1 MPTYDEPRVVTYNY
15 AQHDFGSGGD
25 TKEIVGPS
33 GMRGKI
39 VDIHVSNVTETFTN
53 TTTEGLVQA
62 GVTGDLNKFAELTLG
77 TLAAGSANAASR
89 QDGVT
94 EGVLE
99 DTETL
104 LVTMV
109 APTGGTPAGIADV
122 QVAVAWYN

>member
-15 AQHDFGSGGD
+15 SQHDFGAGGD

-39 VDIHVSNVTETFTN
+39 VDIHLSNVSETFTN
-53 TTTEGLVQA
+53 TTTGAFVRA
-62 GVTGDLNKFAELTLG
+62 GVSGDLDKFAELSAG
-77 TLAAGSANAASR
+77 TVAAGSALAASR

-94 EGVLE
+94 EGVLA
-99 DTETL
+99 DSETL

-122 QVAVAWYN
+122 QVAVAWFN

>member
-15 AQHDFGSGGD
+15 AQHDFGAGGD

-39 VDIHVSNVTETFTN
+39 VDIHVSNCTETFTN
-53 TTTEGLVQA
+53 TTTGAFVRA
-62 GVTGDLNKFAELTLG
+62 GVAGDLDKFAELSAG
-77 TLAAGSANAASR
+77 TLASGSAAAASR

-94 EGVLE
+94 EAVLG
-99 DTETL
+99 DDETL
-104 LVTMV
+104 LVTFV